1 MTRIVVKRSVA
12 YPTAKVIN
20 ALNGSR
26 PRLMS
31 ITYYDQHADAF
42 VAATASVDMSS
53 LYDRFLPHLAPGA
66 RILDAGC
73 GSGRDSAHF
82 LRLGFAVEAFD
93 ASAEM
98 VSRARALTGLPVRC
112 CRFEQYQTEPP
123 LDAIWACASLLHVP
137 AGALPDTLDHLAHL
151 LKEDGIFYCSFKYGA
166 GQVERDGRR
175 FTNLDETSL
184 ARLLAPLPLQIAT
197 LWQTA
202 DLRPGREAER
212 WLNAI
217 LRKRT

>member
-1 MTRIVVKRSVA
+1 
-12 YPTAKVIN
+12 
-20 ALNGSR
+20 
-26 PRLMS
+26 MS

-42 VAATASVDMSS
+42 VAATIAVDMSS
-53 LYDRFLPHLAPGA
+53 LYDLFLPYLAPGA

-82 LRLGFAVEAFD
+82 LSLGFAVHAFD

-98 VSRARALTGLPVRC
+98 VSRARALTGLSVRC
-112 CRFEQYQTEPP
+112 CRFEQYQTDQP

-137 AGALPDTLDHLAHL
+137 AGDLPAILTHLASL
-151 LKEDGIFYCSFKYGA
+151 LKEDGIFYCSFKYGT

-175 FTNLDETSL
+175 FTQLDETSL
-184 ARLLAPLPLQIAT
+184 AGLLAPLPFASERI
-197 LWQTA
+197 WQTA